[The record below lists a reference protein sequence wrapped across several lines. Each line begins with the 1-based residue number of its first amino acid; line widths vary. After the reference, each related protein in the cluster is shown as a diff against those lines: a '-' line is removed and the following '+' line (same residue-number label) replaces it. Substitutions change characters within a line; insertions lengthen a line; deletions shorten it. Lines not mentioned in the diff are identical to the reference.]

1 MSELTTQ
8 HDSMDLHQHIIQ
20 ISTEQLNIDVPDVTT
35 DLVET
40 GILDSLTFVELL
52 MGLEQEFGIN
62 ITIETL
68 DIDHFRSVEKITEYI
83 VDQMTMTAQRVA

>member
-1 MSELTTQ
+1 MSELTPP
-8 HDSMDLHQHIIQ
+8 HDAMDPHQHIIQ
-20 ISTEQLNIDVPDVTT
+20 IFTEQLNVDVPDITT

-52 MGLEQEFGIN
+52 MGLEQEFSIN

-68 DIDHFRSVEKITEYI
+68 DIDHFRSVAKITEYI
-83 VDQMTMTAQRVA
+83 VDQTMTTQRVA

>member
-20 ISTEQLNIDVPDVTT
+20 IFTEQLNIDVPDVTT

-52 MGLEQEFGIN
+52 MGLEQVFGIN
-62 ITIETL
+62 ITIDTL
-68 DIDHFRSVEKITEYI
+68 DIDHFRSVEKITDFI
-83 VDQMTMTAQRVA
+83 VDQTMTAQQVA